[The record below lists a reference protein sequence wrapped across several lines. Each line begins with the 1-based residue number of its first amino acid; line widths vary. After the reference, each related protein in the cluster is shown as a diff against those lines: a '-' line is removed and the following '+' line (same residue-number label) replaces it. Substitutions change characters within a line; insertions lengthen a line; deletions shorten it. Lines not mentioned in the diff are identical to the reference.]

1 MVPGK
6 CKRIITVDAHATS
19 PLGRKSTPA
28 HRRAA
33 LSTRPTGWA
42 RRLTVAVRSLS
53 FGGSLRTPGR
63 DATKPVNNGP
73 DLQVV
78 GTASC
83 GVREAREQMK
93 TKPFAG
99 CLSAAKRRGAERH
112 RRTLVGVHRFDQ
124 MARGQSFP
132 KLPI

>member
-1 MVPGK
+1 MGPGK
-6 CKRIITVDAHATS
+6 NKRIITVAAHTTS

-42 RRLTVAVRSLS
+42 RRFIVAAGSLS
-53 FGGSLRTPGR
+53 FNGPLRAPGR
-63 DATKPVNNGP
+63 HATKPGNNDP

-93 TKPFAG
+93 TNPFVG

-132 KLPI
+132 KQPI

>member
-1 MVPGK
+1 MYDVG
-6 CKRIITVDAHATS
+6 
-19 PLGRKSTPA
+19 L
-28 HRRAA
+28 
-33 LSTRPTGWA
+33 LW
-42 RRLTVAVRSLS
+42 
-53 FGGSLRTPGR
+53 
-63 DATKPVNNGP
+63 GP

-93 TKPFAG
+93 TNPFVG

-124 MARGQSFP
+124 MARGQTFP
-132 KLPI
+132 PPGYQGHAGSTRQEPAARRRAAQL